1 MNAQNLFTLAKVS
14 FIDPESTEF
23 GSNMGGTGGLGAN
36 SGRNYPTLKY
46 YGFGL
51 DIEF

>member
-1 MNAQNLFTLAKVS
+1 LNAQNLFTLTKNT

-23 GSNMGGTGGLGAN
+23 GSNMGGTGGAGAN
-36 SGRNYPTLKY
+36 SGRNCPTLRY

-51 DIEF
+51 DVEF